1 MKKRIVVKV
10 GTKVLSTDESK
21 LDVVALKHLVEQI
34 VAVKKSGNMVIVP
47 ISLGCESG
55 SSLIYFFNE

>member
-34 VAVKKSGNMVIVP
+34 VAVKKSGNMVTVNRTP
-47 ISLGCESG
+47 
-55 SSLIYFFNE
+55 